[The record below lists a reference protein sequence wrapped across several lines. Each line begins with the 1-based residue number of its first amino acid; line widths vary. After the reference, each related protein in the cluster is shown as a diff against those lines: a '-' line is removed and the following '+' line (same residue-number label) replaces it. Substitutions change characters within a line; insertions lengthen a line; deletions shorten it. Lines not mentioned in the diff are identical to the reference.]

1 MDKHP
6 QSISLRV
13 FLRTFLVLYGQVG
26 EYSISMLSFLPQA
39 VKDGLQF
46 VNVSYVYEIRLRAE
60 RPTTVLY
67 KGKYAYLGAY
77 GITQSAN
84 QAIICDKT
92 DVADTVYRAGKYS
105 VYAVE
110 EQIKE
115 GFITADKGERIG
127 LAGEYVIENGKP
139 HALRSFTSLCIR
151 VPHEIVGA
159 GEEIYRFCLKDG
171 LKNTLICSPP
181 GLGKTTIL
189 RDLSRIIGENEQKNI
204 LVCDERG
211 EISAGKVGIGC
222 DVLKFCNK
230 QTAFEMGIRA
240 MRPDIIITDELSLE
254 DAFAV
259 NRAVCA
265 GICVL
270 ASAHYQSFERVNARF
285 IEVFDRFV
293 FLTTNEIGKIKGVY
307 DKTGAKLR

>member
-1 MDKHP
+1 
-6 QSISLRV
+6 
-13 FLRTFLVLYGQVG
+13 
-26 EYSISMLSFLPQA
+26 MLSFLPQA

-46 VNVSYVYEIRLRAE
+46 VNVSCVYEIRLRAE

-67 KGKYAYLGAY
+67 KGKYCYLGAY
-77 GITQSAN
+77 GITN
-84 QAIICDKT
+84 VPEQAVFCDKT

-115 GFITADKGERIG
+115 GFITADNGERIG
-127 LAGEYVIENGKP
+127 LAGEYVLENGKP
-139 HALRSFTSLCIR
+139 HALRNFTSLCIR
-151 VPHEIVGA
+151 VPHEIIGA
-159 GEEIYRFCLKDG
+159 GEEIYRICLQDS
-171 LKNTLICSPP
+171 LQNTLICSPP

-189 RDLSRIIGENEQKNI
+189 RDLSRIIGENTPKNI
-204 LVCDERG
+204 LICDERG
-211 EISAGKVGIGC
+211 EISAGRVGASC

-230 QTAFEMGIRA
+230 QTAFGVGIRA

-254 DAFAV
+254 DCIAV
-259 NRAVCA
+259 ERAVCA

-270 ASAHYQSFERVNARF
+270 ASAHYQSFERLNSRF
-285 IEVFDRFV
+285 LQSFERFV
-293 FLTTNEIGKIKGVY
+293 FLSESEIGKIESVY